1 MHSKGSNCRHWPA
14 EEFCT
19 QLLSGLLVDAGPAD
33 YVTLAGKG
41 GNPPKPAV
49 AAALGEGG
57 MQLQIANA
65 FFASSLRIQKYDLR
79 K

>member
-1 MHSKGSNCRHWPA
+1 M
-14 EEFCT
+14 
-19 QLLSGLLVDAGPAD
+19 DAGPAD